1 MTRAE
6 LVEKAIRDCI
16 SQDVNSPTAN
26 EAIPLLARSII
37 RFVDKINKDIDF
49 YNYYLTEDQEPFKRV
64 NEEVFMDYWFEA
76 VEWFR

>member
-49 YNYYLTEDQEPFKRV
+49 YNDYLTEDQEPFKRV